1 MVQDAPLPWNCEPPR
16 VPKAPPSA
24 YTVTKQELMPG
35 GDDAQFRTFIQNFLA
50 FSARVA
56 QCRADFGAQVGLSG
70 VAYTTLISISHL
82 EGEEGVGVSRLAEH
96 LHLSGAFITIEVNK
110 LVADKLVTKRRHE
123 QDRRRVLLK
132 VTEQGRQLLQ
142 TLRPIQA
149 PVNDA
154 LFDCLTAEEFSVLAG
169 LMARLVPCGD
179 RACALLNT
187 MRDAAKSVALQQK

>member
-1 MVQDAPLPWNCEPPR
+1 VTSP
-16 VPKAPPSA
+16 
-24 YTVTKQELMPG
+24 YTVTKPDLMPG

-56 QCRADFGAQVGLSG
+56 QCRAGFGAQVGLSA

-82 EGEEGVGVSRLAEH
+82 EGAEGVGISRLAEH

-110 LVADKLVTKRRHE
+110 LVADRFVAKRRHE

-132 VTEQGRQLLQ
+132 VTDLGRHHLEQ
-142 TLRPIQA
+142 LRPIQA

-154 LFDCLTAEEFSVLAG
+154 LFGCLSAGEFELLAG
-169 LMARLVPCGD
+169 LMGRLVPCGD
-179 RACALLNT
+179 DACALLNT
-187 MRDAAKSVALQQK
+187 LRDATNPSALQQEQARKPDE